1 MPSRKRSKGKERKAK
16 RIEASLSKRDQTWED
31 WFEWS
36 QLNDKI
42 NCNHGYE
49 IASLSSLDHPVK
61 QLLHNLLSKREGE
74 ILPRQ
79 TLLMDDLLDS
89 LKACPTAWKD
99 DEYRSIVSG
108 VIATIVTNHILHE
121 VQYKSDFT
129 DSIIPLCSTIIMLDS
144 FIGGLDET
152 FVQCSTARK
161 IANFNG
167 QANARRDVLKMLTR
181 KNSCSCLKD
190 LYSEARRMFPKA
202 GLCKNCYQ
210 QKDRSTLMLC
220 G

>member
-49 IASLSSLDHPVK
+49 ITSLSSLDLPVK

-89 LKACPTAWKD
+89 LNACPTAWKD
-99 DEYRSIVSG
+99 DEHRSIVSG
-108 VIATIVTNHILHE
+108 VIATIVTTKGH
-121 VQYKSDFT
+121 DFEM
-129 DSIIPLCSTIIMLDS
+129 SS
-144 FIGGLDET
+144 
-152 FVQCSTARK
+152 
-161 IANFNG
+161 
-167 QANARRDVLKMLTR
+167 
-181 KNSCSCLKD
+181 
-190 LYSEARRMFPKA
+190 
-202 GLCKNCYQ
+202 
-210 QKDRSTLMLC
+210 
-220 G
+220 